1 MPARKTRSILI
12 TVLSLLLIDSSLAQ
26 NTTGVDILTLKNG
39 DSYNGTVAHEFFS
52 LKTNY
57 GVVKVPYKSMS
68 ILRLGQTT
76 NKDFI
81 QTHQGD
87 YFYGQLLDKEFI
99 LLRVLGPALPI
110 ASADIHDISFTQR
123 VSRKRLSDAHD
134 AVETND
140 GIRFFG
146 KILNN
151 DFILKTN
158 DSLQLLNRKDIHIID
173 ITNLSD
179 DQDLLSQISL
189 NNGQFLQGDLNTKL
203 FKIKTRFGQVFEIPA
218 HNIST
223 LAFAVNPNNN
233 YSHFNHRRRLAPDNI
248 IQDYMTDDSLAP
260 EVLVLRGGSY
270 IRGQKQGDRDEIP
283 AATKPGPFAIGV
295 YEVTFEQF
303 DKFCADT
310 NRKKPNDE
318 GWGRGSRP
326 VINVSWQEAKAYTQ
340 WLSRK
345 TRQSYRLPSDAEW
358 EYAARGGTTTRYWWG
373 DEMQILKANCSGCGV
388 IWDGEKTAPVGRFL
402 PNPYGLHDTAGNVF
416 EWVEDCFH
424 NDFLKAPAD
433 GSPHVIPGCG
443 QRVIRGGGWS
453 FPPAEIRS
461 ANRWR
466 DLPTRSSDDT
476 GFRVVREI
484 N

>member
-146 KILNN
+146 KILSN

-179 DQDLLSQISL
+179 DQDLLS
-189 NNGQFLQGDLNTKL
+189 
-203 FKIKTRFGQVFEIPA
+203 
-218 HNIST
+218 H
-223 LAFAVNPNNN
+223 
-233 YSHFNHRRRLAPDNI
+233 
-248 IQDYMTDDSLAP
+248 
-260 EVLVLRGGSY
+260 
-270 IRGQKQGDRDEIP
+270 
-283 AATKPGPFAIGV
+283 
-295 YEVTFEQF
+295 
-303 DKFCADT
+303 
-310 NRKKPNDE
+310 
-318 GWGRGSRP
+318 
-326 VINVSWQEAKAYTQ
+326 
-340 WLSRK
+340 
-345 TRQSYRLPSDAEW
+345 YRLL
-358 EYAARGGTTTRYWWG
+358 
-373 DEMQILKANCSGCGV
+373 Q
-388 IWDGEKTAPVGRFL
+388 
-402 PNPYGLHDTAGNVF
+402 
-416 EWVEDCFH
+416 
-424 NDFLKAPAD
+424 
-433 GSPHVIPGCG
+433 
-443 QRVIRGGGWS
+443 
-453 FPPAEIRS
+453 
-461 ANRWR
+461 
-466 DLPTRSSDDT
+466 
-476 GFRVVREI
+476 
-484 N
+484 